1 VAAAGSAPSR
11 ALVVQQRRG
20 TQMKRAR
27 LPRKDLERFGI
38 LDSTFGASGRNHW
51 PPAHAEVS
59 SGLEDGSAHVRLT
72 TNLVCLVSKRYPVRA
87 ALKFGRL
94 LKVLSLL
101 PTSNLRI
108 IYCGARKRH
117 NGCYAAM
124 RGRYALWRY
133 V

>member
-1 VAAAGSAPSR
+1 MSEVATAGSAPSR

-59 SGLEDGSAHVRLT
+59 SRLE
-72 TNLVCLVSKRYPVRA
+72 KRVRA
-87 ALKFGRL
+87 CPFDDQSG
-94 LKVLSLL
+94 L
-101 PTSNLRI
+101 PGFEEVSGESRT
-108 IYCGARKRH
+108 
-117 NGCYAAM
+117 
-124 RGRYALWRY
+124 
-133 V
+133 